1 MEKDCFTSREI
12 YIFCYF
18 SAKFISFLYLHG
30 IFGPQILKLLACY
43 QQWTCASMGII
54 IAKSQKIEKQDRFHN
69 WTSSAQVIDVWSYL
83 QLSHGAESVTNQNMS
98 ASFFLRYSSYYSNMV
113 QCFVVDIGH
122 PGVIYRP
129 GKSRARRLVKT
140 VNQRYRAYGAA

>member
-18 SAKFISFLYLHG
+18 SAKFISFF
-30 IFGPQILKLLACY
+30 IFIRNIWSTKIKLCACY
-43 QQWTCASMGII
+43 QQWTCVWVRII
-54 IAKSQKIEKQDRFHN
+54 GAISQKIEKHNHFHN
-69 WTSSAQVIDVWSYL
+69 WTSSAQVIDVWTYL
-83 QLSHGAESVTNQNMS
+83 LPSHGAGSVTNQNMS
-98 ASFFLRYSSYYSNMV
+98 ASGFLRYRSYYSNLV
-113 QCFVVDIGH
+113 HCFEVDIGH

-129 GKSRARRLVKT
+129 GKFRVMGLVKT